1 MILREAAESR
11 RLATSIHEHFA
22 DLTDPRRREPT
33 WPLIDMIVMALCA
46 VICGA
51 DDFVA
56 IARWAKTKRNFLSRF
71 INVSKGTPSHDRFNA
86 VFGALR
92 PGEFEKCLL
101 SWITALHQ
109 ISDGQLIAIDGK
121 TLRDTLRSHE
131 QAIHLLSLL
140 DQKTGC
146 VLSQTRVDAK
156 TNEAKAALALLK
168 NLVPKGRVITGD
180 AIFCQR
186 EVCQQIIDE

>member
-1 MILREAAESR
+1 MKSSPAGNL
-11 RLATSIHEHFA
+11 LAFLAPIP
-22 DLTDPRRREPT
+22 DPRRRQGRRH
-33 WPLIDMIVMALCA
+33 PLEAMLGSIVCA
-46 VICGA
+46 WLQGA
-51 DDFVA
+51 RGYVA
-56 IARWAKTKRNFLSRF
+56 ISEWIHDHAVELWHLLGFRRRPPKKRAFRNLLMA
-71 INVSKGTPSHDRFNA
+71 NVPEHLEQA
-86 VFGALR
+86 VQN
-92 PGEFEKCLL
+92 
-101 SWITALHQ
+101 WITSCIDAPQ
-109 ISDGQLIAIDGK
+109 IDGPLAPVAIDGK